1 MNFYTCVNRFGN
13 NLLYR
18 GYDNG
23 KPVQYKIPF
32 EPTLYEL
39 ASRKTGIVSL
49 DGKFLQPKSFTDMR
63 TAKEHIQLQALPGGS
78 KLYGNTNYVNQFLT
92 EKFPNEIEFD
102 RDKVNVTTILSIKD
116 FFISRFN

>member
-1 MNFYTCVNRFGN
+1 MFTFTAKCGIIYFYYGVYELQFYTCVNRFGN

-23 KPVQYKIPF
+23 KPVKYKIPF

-63 TAKEHIQLQALPGGS
+63 SAK
-78 KLYGNTNYVNQFLT
+78 
-92 EKFPNEIEFD
+92 
-102 RDKVNVTTILSIKD
+102 
-116 FFISRFN
+116 